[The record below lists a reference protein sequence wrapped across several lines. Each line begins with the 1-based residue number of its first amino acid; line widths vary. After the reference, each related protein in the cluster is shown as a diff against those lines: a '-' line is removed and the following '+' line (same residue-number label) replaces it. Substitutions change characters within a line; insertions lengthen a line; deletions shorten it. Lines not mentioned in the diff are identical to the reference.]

1 MLDRVRVR
9 RGRRRRAEDRH
20 GRAVCPWWWLG
31 NGVACA
37 LPVRERRI
45 LAVRFFGDLT
55 QAEIAE
61 QVGVSQ
67 MHISRLLIRVLAQL
81 RTSMLDDEQ
90 PRARPAAR
98 IAPRRR

>member
-1 MLDRVRVR
+1 M
-9 RGRRRRAEDRH
+9 
-20 GRAVCPWWWLG
+20 
-31 NGVACA
+31 
-37 LPVRERRI
+37 
-45 LAVRFFGDLT
+45 RFFGDLT
-55 QAEIAE
+55 QAEIAA

-81 RTSMLDDEQ
+81 RTTMLDDEQ